1 MIVLI
6 LNTNTFNVLLHDRDH
21 LCTDKPVIPRD
32 ACGKVKNED
41 TGGPL
46 SIEERDGR

>member
-6 LNTNTFNVLLHDRDH
+6 INTFNVLLHDRDH

-46 SIEERDGR
+46 SIVERDGR

>member
-6 LNTNTFNVLLHDRDH
+6 INTFNVLLHDRDH

-32 ACGKVKNED
+32 ACGKVINED
-41 TGGPL
+41 IGGPL
-46 SIEERDGR
+46 SIEERDVR